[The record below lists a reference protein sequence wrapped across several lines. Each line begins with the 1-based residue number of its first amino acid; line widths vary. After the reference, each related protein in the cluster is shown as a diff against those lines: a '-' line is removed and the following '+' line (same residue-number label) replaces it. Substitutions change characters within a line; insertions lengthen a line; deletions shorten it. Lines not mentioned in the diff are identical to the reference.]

1 MKELLLHDYHV
12 YAIVRPVSCTKF
24 IQKFKAASLDETRI
38 TIIPHDL
45 RDLDRIEECLISLH
59 TYFDVFFHLAW
70 DGSAGVK
77 RRDLKVQL
85 DNIQITG
92 NIIDMLTKLDVGCFV
107 GAGSIMED
115 EVINMAYLGLGQ
127 TNPNYIY
134 SSAKLESHLVC
145 RIKAQAYGIDMRW
158 AKITNAYGEGDNTG
172 RFINTM
178 IRKMVNDEACSFSKG
193 DQLYDFIYITDAARA
208 FRYIGEKGHNM
219 SVYNLGSGKAGQLKS
234 FIFRMKD
241 TIQTSS
247 IMNFNTDNTGI
258 CYLDESSFSID
269 SLTQDT
275 GFEPEVEF
283 EDGINKTIAYLI
295 QQ

>member
-1 MKELLLHDYHV
+1 
-12 YAIVRPVSCTKF
+12 
-24 IQKFKAASLDETRI
+24 
-38 TIIPHDL
+38 
-45 RDLDRIEECLISLH
+45 
-59 TYFDVFFHLAW
+59 
-70 DGSAGVK
+70 
-77 RRDLKVQL
+77 
-85 DNIQITG
+85 
-92 NIIDMLTKLDVGCFV
+92 
-107 GAGSIMED
+107 
-115 EVINMAYLGLGQ
+115 
-127 TNPNYIY
+127 
-134 SSAKLESHLVC
+134 
-145 RIKAQAYGIDMRW
+145 
-158 AKITNAYGEGDNTG
+158 
-172 RFINTM
+172 
-178 IRKMVNDEACSFSKG
+178 
-193 DQLYDFIYITDAARA
+193 
-208 FRYIGEKGHNM
+208 M